1 MGLVTGLLLLPLA
14 PVRGVLWVAEQI
26 TDEVNRRYYGEAAI
40 AQQLR
45 QVDEARR
52 SGELDEEEAAAREQE
67 LIDRRLSGAARGM
80 AAGGGGG
87 G

>member
-26 TDEVNRRYYGEAAI
+26 TEEVNRRYYGEAAI

-67 LIDRRLSGAARGM
+67 LIDRRLSGAARGTG
-80 AAGGGGG
+80 ARGGGRG
-87 G
+87 